1 MSIASSRPPASFG
14 AWSPAIAHGVGWAA
28 LGSEKGGCLRSECS
42 DQSDEGMQAHI
53 APSASRFV
61 NRTMSGSGAA
71 SRSSLQVAFFSPD
84 PRKDLTMNTIQRTSS
99 MLRRIAIA
107 GLGAAS
113 LWTASLALA
122 AIAPSTPAVLG
133 GLQATVRARVS
144 ADALPTANAPLL
156 VAPNC
161 PGCRVRRDPAAA
173 TQAEPQA
180 LPAPILVAPC
190 PGGCMRPDIVANLR
204 VEPAALR
211 IADGG
216 CRDAC
221 TSYPT
226 GPVSINPQPLPP
238 QGPDAVDASAGRAL
252 LPRYPATLIG
262 INPQPLPP
270 GDSRS
275 S

>member
-1 MSIASSRPPASFG
+1 
-14 AWSPAIAHGVGWAA
+14 
-28 LGSEKGGCLRSECS
+28 
-42 DQSDEGMQAHI
+42 
-53 APSASRFV
+53 
-61 NRTMSGSGAA
+61 
-71 SRSSLQVAFFSPD
+71 
-84 PRKDLTMNTIQRTSS
+84 MNTIQRTSS

-270 GDSRS
+270 RDSRPS
-275 S
+275 